1 MEPANQGPQ
10 RMIELADGEMWTDF
24 LEEINNLLIQEKKA
38 RHEGDNIK
46 LTEICTKIVSEY
58 HA

>member
-24 LEEINNLLIQEKKA
+24 LEEINTLLIQEKKA
-38 RHEGDNIK
+38 RHEGDNAK
-46 LTEICTKIVSEY
+46 LAEICTKVI
-58 HA
+58 

>member
-38 RHEGDNIK
+38 RHEGDNAK
-46 LTEICTKIVSEY
+46 LAEICTKII
-58 HA
+58 